1 MDEQTM
7 VEARPLWEDGINMS
21 LVAFDAAAVD
31 FCFHPSLLSRVYW
44 LAVALAI
51 SCRGSA
57 ALFSV

>member
-1 MDEQTM
+1 
-7 VEARPLWEDGINMS
+7 
-21 LVAFDAAAVD
+21 
-31 FCFHPSLLSRVYW
+31 LSRVYW